1 MTKLLLNDKLKG
13 VEIYF
18 DGKPSQTI
26 IDGLK
31 SNGFRY
37 HGGKVCWYAKQSE
50 KPLAEAQKH
59 IAEQGAE
66 QSQVKSLTLVAPTT
80 KEQKQNEVKNN
91 IILPLWNRVQFVEG
105 SVLSNRFKY
114 VGSNYTGLSTKE
126 TAAEV
131 RKLLKGQF
139 PEVKFSIISDHNHI
153 SITIKQSPY
162 TYSTLK
168 YSAGLQPYEYRN
180 HETENNKELTAIKSY
195 CKSLLNSYNYDD
207 SDSQSDYFNTH
218 FYDSVSIDSDYIQTE
233 QTEEQKADIL
243 NFRNKLIQKTQAEE
257 ERKEIQY
264 QEHLAQRE
272 LDKISYEASAK
283 KEAEQVQIIN
293 ANISITNLAG
303 EQQYFVIGSQ
313 FAHLNKN
320 NTLDQYKEEVEK
332 GEFDLQN
339 VKITKEIH
347 FQTEKALSYFS
358 NMLLNDFDFL
368 SETGG
373 SYTDDVR
380 INSMTDYNNMTE
392 EERETVVFNLY
403 GVGIYYNNELKFV
416 VDAQGHSY
424 ARYVGLVE
432 NVTIQKSDNVKQ
444 LVNHEQ
450 IQELKE
456 KVETLEDYSVSVIT
470 DNNLLNV
477 WSNEKFNEYKELMK
491 GQLRENNFKLT
502 KEIIQQIPEKSEI
515 LKGCMYRLLKEV
527 DGIQEQFKNAD
538 LKQGQKVTLFY
549 ISDFGSILNK
559 MVTLDSVEYTKY
571 AQYENA
577 VKLTFTPKGKR
588 KKYYNYFYSTL
599 LVYDGWLELPQSVL
613 HEVSESNDFVITK
626 TKYLSCD
633 KKQYDEIL
641 EHYEAQ
647 GLRPVINTYNPTF

>member
-1 MTKLLLNDKLKG
+1 MLHMAKLLLNDKLKG

-50 KPLAEAQKH
+50 KTIAEAQKH
-59 IAEQGAE
+59 TAENGAE
-66 QSQVKSLTLVAPTT
+66 QPQVKPLTLVAPVIKAT
-80 KEQKQNEVKNN
+80 KEVKNN
-91 IILPLWNRVQFVEG
+91 IILPLWDLTQW
-105 SVLSNRFKY
+105 SNIQVDNKQDTKAIATEMRKHVRTRF
-114 VGSNYTGLSTKE
+114 
-126 TAAEV
+126 
-131 RKLLKGQF
+131 
-139 PEVKFSIISDHNHI
+139 PMCKFSITSDYSSISFYI
-153 SITIKQSPY
+153 V
-162 TYSTLK
+162 
-168 YSAGLQPYEYRN
+168 SAPYEQESEYLKAIRLYCDNLIKAYR
-180 HETENNKELTAIKSY
+180 Y
-195 CKSLLNSYNYDD
+195 CTCDDPYGDYGSSYN
-207 SDSQSDYFNTH
+207 
-218 FYDSVSIDSDYIQTE
+218 FYGSHTSIDYHYKQTE
-233 QTEEQKADIL
+233 QTAEIKSDMLDFDAKKALAEI
-243 NFRNKLIQKTQAEE
+243 KEE

-272 LDKISYEASAK
+272 LDKISYELSAK

-313 FAHLNKN
+313 FAKLNKN
-320 NTLDQYKEEVEK
+320 DTLDQYKEEVEK

-347 FQTEKALSYFS
+347 FQTEEALSYFS
-358 NMLLNDFDFL
+358 NMLLYDFDFL

-380 INSMTDYNNMTE
+380 INSMTDYDNLTK
-392 EERETVVFNLY
+392 EERETVIFNLY

-416 VDAQGHSY
+416 VDAQGHNYSK
-424 ARYVGLVE
+424 YVGLVE
-432 NVTIQKSDNVKQ
+432 NVTIQKSDNVEQ

-502 KEIIQQIPEKSEI
+502 KEIIQQIPEESET
-515 LKGCMYRLLKEV
+515 LKVCMYRLLKEV
-527 DGIQEQFKNAD
+527 DGIQEQFRTAD

-549 ISDFGSILNK
+549 FSSFGGMTNSTI
-559 MVTLDSVEYTKY
+559 TIDSVEYTKY
-571 AQYENA
+571 AQYDNA

-588 KKYYNYFYSTL
+588 KKYYEFFHGTL
-599 LVYDGWLELPQSVL
+599 LVYDGWLELPKSVL
-613 HEVSESNDFVITK
+613 HEVSESKDFVITK
-626 TKYLSCD
+626 TKYLSFD

-641 EHYEAQ
+641 DHYEAQ
-647 GLRPVINTYNPTF
+647 GLKPVINTYKPTF

>member
-1 MTKLLLNDKLKG
+1 MTKLLLNDQLKG

-18 DGKPSQTI
+18 DGKPVQAI
-26 IDGLK
+26 IDSLK

-37 HGGKVCWYAKQSE
+37 HGAKVCWYAKQSE
-50 KPLAEAQKH
+50 KTLAEAQKYTL
-59 IAEQGAE
+59 EQGTE
-66 QSQVKSLTLVAPTT
+66 QPAVKPLTLVTQAT
-80 KEQKQNEVKNN
+80 KAQKEVKNN
-91 IILPLWNRVQFVEG
+91 IILPLWDRVQFVEG
-105 SVLSNRFKY
+105 SIVSNRFKY

-139 PEVKFSIISDHNHI
+139 PEVKFSITSDHNHI

-168 YSAGLQPYEYRN
+168 YSAELQPYEYRN

-218 FYDSVSIDSDYIQTE
+218 FYDSVSIDSDYVQVE
-233 QTEEQKADIL
+233 QTEEQKAIVL
-243 NFRNKLIQKTQAEE
+243 EFRNKIKAEE
-257 ERKEIQY
+257 IKEEEQKEIQY

-272 LDKISYEASAK
+272 LDKISYQESVK
-283 KEAEQVQIIN
+283 KEVEQVQIIN
-293 ANISITNLAG
+293 ASISITDLAG

-313 FAHLNKN
+313 FANLNKN
-320 NTLDQYKEEVEK
+320 DSLEQYQEEVLK
-332 GEFDLQN
+332 GEFYLQN

-347 FQTEKALSYFS
+347 FQTEETLSYFS

-392 EERETVVFNLY
+392 EERKTVVFNLY

-432 NVTIQKSDNVKQ
+432 NVTIQKSDNVDQ
-444 LVNHEQ
+444 LVNHKQ
-450 IQELKE
+450 IKELKG
-456 KVETLEDYSVSVIT
+456 KVETLEDLSVEAIT
-470 DNNLLNV
+470 CDPSLVGTWDKEN
-477 WSNEKFNEYKELMK
+477 WNEYKDRMK
-491 GQLRENNFKLT
+491 QIFNKNYFKLT
-502 KEIIQQIPEKSEI
+502 KEIIQQIPEESET
-515 LKGCMYRLLKEV
+515 LKGCMYKLLKEV
-527 DGIQEQFKNAD
+527 DGIQEQFRNAD

-549 ISDFGSILNK
+549 ITDFGSVANQ
-559 MVTLDSVEYTKY
+559 MVTLDTVEYTKY
-571 AQYENA
+571 AQHNNA
-577 VKLTFTPKGKR
+577 VKLTWIPKGKR
-588 KKYYNYFYSTL
+588 KQYYNFFYSTL
-599 LVYDGWLELPQSVL
+599 LVYEGWLELPKSVL
-613 HEVSESNDFVITK
+613 HEVKETNDFVITK

-647 GLRPVINTYNPTF
+647 GLKPVINTYKPTF

>member
-13 VEIYF
+13 VELYF
-18 DGKPSQTI
+18 EEKPEQTI
-26 IDGLK
+26 LDGLK
-31 SNGFRY
+31 SNGFRW
-37 HGGKVCWYAKQSE
+37 HNGKKCWYAKQSE
-50 KPLAEAQKH
+50 KTMAEAQKYTL
-59 IAEQGAE
+59 EQGTE
-66 QSQVKSLTLVAPTT
+66 QPQLKPLTLVAPVAKVT
-80 KEQKQNEVKNN
+80 KEVKNN
-91 IILPLWNRVQFVEG
+91 IILPLWDRVQFVEG
-105 SVLSNRFKY
+105 SIVSNRFKY

-131 RKLLKGQF
+131 RKLLKCQF
-139 PEVKFSIISDHNHI
+139 PEVKFSITSDHSHI

-162 TYSTLK
+162 NYSTLE
-168 YSAGLQPYEYRN
+168 YSSELQPYEYRN

-218 FYDSVSIDSDYIQTE
+218 FYDSVSIDSDYVQTE
-233 QTEEQKADIL
+233 QTEEQKAIVSE
-243 NFRNKLIQKTQAEE
+243 FRNKIKSKEIKEE

-272 LDKISYEASAK
+272 LDKISYQESAK
-283 KEAEQVQIIN
+283 KEAEQIQIIN
-293 ANISITNLAG
+293 ASISITDLVG
-303 EQQYFVIGSQ
+303 ERQYFIIGSQ
-313 FAHLNKN
+313 FANLNKN
-320 NTLDQYKEEVEK
+320 DTLDQYIEEVAK
-332 GEFDLQN
+332 GEFNLQN
-339 VKITKEIH
+339 IKITKEIH
-347 FQTEKALSYFS
+347 FQTEESLSYFS

-380 INSMTDYNNMTE
+380 INSMTDYHNMTKE
-392 EERETVVFNLY
+392 EQETVIFNLY
-403 GVGIYYNNELKFV
+403 GVGIYYNNQLQFV
-416 VDAQGHSY
+416 VDAQGHNY

-432 NVTIQKSDNVKQ
+432 NVTTQKDVSVKQ

-450 IQELKE
+450 IQELKG

-491 GQLRENNFKLT
+491 TELSRNNFKLN
-502 KEIIQQIPEKSEI
+502 KSIIQQLPEESET
-515 LKGCMYRLLKEV
+515 LKVCMYRLLKEV
-527 DGIQEQFKNAD
+527 DGIQEQFKTAD

-549 ISDFGSILNK
+549 ISDFGSIVNQ

-571 AQYENA
+571 AQYDNT
-577 VKLTFTPKGKR
+577 VKLTWTPKGKR
-588 KKYYNYFYSTL
+588 KQYYNFFYSTL
-599 LVYDGWLELPQSVL
+599 LIYDGWLELPKSVL
-613 HEVSESNDFVITK
+613 HEISESNDFVITK

-647 GLRPVINTYNPTF
+647 GLKPVINTYKPTF

>member
-1 MTKLLLNDKLKG
+1 MTKLLLNEQLKG
-13 VEIYF
+13 VELYF
-18 DGKPSQTI
+18 EGKPSQTI
-26 IDGLK
+26 IDSLK

-50 KPLAEAQKH
+50 KTMAEAQKH
-59 IAEQGAE
+59 TLEQRTE
-66 QSQVKSLTLVAPTT
+66 QPQVKPLTLVAPVSKAT
-80 KEQKQNEVKNN
+80 KEVKNN
-91 IILPLWNRVQFVEG
+91 IILPLWDRVQFVEG
-105 SVLSNRFKY
+105 SIVSNRFKY

-139 PEVKFSIISDHNHI
+139 PEVKFSITSDHNHI

-162 TYSTLK
+162 IYSTLK
-168 YSAGLQPYEYRN
+168 YSSELQPYEYRN
-180 HETENNKELTAIKSY
+180 HEEQNNKELTAIKLY
-195 CKSLLNSYNYDD
+195 CKELLSSYNYDD

-218 FYDSVSIDSDYIQTE
+218 FYDSVSIDSDYIQID

-243 NFRNKLIQKTQAEE
+243 EFRNKIVQTEKEVEEQKE
-257 ERKEIQY
+257 KDY
-264 QEHLAQRE
+264 QLYLVQKE
-272 LDKISYEASAK
+272 LDKISYEESAK

-293 ANISITNLAG
+293 ASISITELTND
-303 EQQYFVIGSQ
+303 QNYFVMGSQ
-313 FAHLNKN
+313 FAKLNKN
-320 NTLDQYKEEVEK
+320 NTLDQYKEEIQK
-332 GEFDLQN
+332 GEFYLQN

-347 FQTEKALSYFS
+347 FQTEAALSYFS

-373 SYTDDVR
+373 NYTDDVR

-392 EERETVVFNLY
+392 EERGTVVFNLY

-416 VDAQGHSY
+416 VDCQGKNY

-432 NVTIQKSDNVKQ
+432 NVTIQKNDTVKQ

-491 GQLRENNFKLT
+491 SQLKKNNFKLT
-502 KEIIQQIPEKSEI
+502 KSIIQQIPEESET

-527 DGIQEQFKNAD
+527 DGIQEQFKTAD

-549 ISDFGSILNK
+549 ISDFGSIVNQ

-571 AQYENA
+571 AQYDNT
-577 VKLTFTPKGKR
+577 VKLTWTPKGKR
-588 KKYYNYFYSTL
+588 KKYYNFFYSTL
-599 LVYDGWLELPQSVL
+599 LVYDGWLELPKNVL
-613 HEVSESNDFVITK
+613 HEVSETNDFVITK

-641 EHYEAQ
+641 DHYEAQ
-647 GLRPVINTYNPTF
+647 GFKPVINTYKPTF